1 MHGISLQLDDVSVVS
16 VSALCLVFSSDEALL
31 IQVLVP
37 VYQSETAPRQLRGA
51 LVATYQLFVT
61 MGILT
66 SYCINLGTSQV
77 EDQSG
82 SWRGALACTYL
93 WAGLLALGSFPS
105 ISPHTYP

>member
-1 MHGISLQLDDVSVVS
+1 
-16 VSALCLVFSSDEALL
+16 
-31 IQVLVP
+31 VLVP
-37 VYQSETAPRQLRGA
+37 VYVSETAPRQLRGA

-77 EDQSG
+77 QNQSG

-93 WAGLLALGSFPS
+93 WAGLLAWGYLR
-105 ISPHTYP
+105 I

>member
-1 MHGISLQLDDVSVVS
+1 MVSACHREVYLWVGSGQSFWYALLEISL
-16 VSALCLVFSSDEALL
+16 
-31 IQVLVP
+31 IKVLVP
-37 VYQSETAPRQLRGA
+37 VYVSETAPRQLRGA

-77 EDQSG
+77 QNQSG

-93 WAGLLALGSFPS
+93 WAGLLASGYLP
-105 ISPHTYP
+105 T